1 MNNASK
7 IYLDQVA
14 IGKRIRKIRKL
25 KGVSVDDI
33 CHKMDNISPQ
43 AVYKWQRGSCLPD
56 VENLLNLSILLE
68 TTIEDIL
75 LGEGE
80 TDDEM
85 PSFFI
90 YKDESWKKYY
100 SNQKFSIKR

>member
-68 TTIEDIL
+68 TTIERTSCSVKEKPTTRCPLFLYIRMSH
-75 LGEGE
+75 GKN
-80 TDDEM
+80 TIRIRN
-85 PSFFI
+85 F
-90 YKDESWKKYY
+90 
-100 SNQKFSIKR
+100 Q